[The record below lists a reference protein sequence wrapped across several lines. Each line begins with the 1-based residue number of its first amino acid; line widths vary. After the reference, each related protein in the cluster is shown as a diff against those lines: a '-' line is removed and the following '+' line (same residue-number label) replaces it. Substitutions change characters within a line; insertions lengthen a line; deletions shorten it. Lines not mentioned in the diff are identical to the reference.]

1 MIARVAAVASLAG
14 AVILVVLLLLGN
26 GPDYTLRAEFQD
38 SGGLVTGDDVM
49 IGPAKVGSVQSI
61 GLSPNGLAEVKFSVD
76 TPMHDGTVV
85 RIYENSLSGIANR
98 YVVLEPG
105 PADAPEIHDGATI
118 ARNDTYSFVSLDQL
132 FNTLTPQT
140 RTGLRDFIQG
150 EAASIAGRA
159 PQANKT
165 LEYFAPA
172 LASTS
177 DVTRELARNE
187 PQFDS
192 LLVHGAQTLQTLG
205 SRTTQLTELV
215 ANTNATTAAIA
226 SQSQNLE
233 QALRQLGA
241 DAHPLDRDVRRPAVD
256 ARRAAAPGGQGRSR
270 TRATSPSSSSSW
282 GSSRV
287 ASIPTVSSLNDLIRN
302 PTGNGDLITLLQ
314 ATPALA
320 NIAESAFPRMIKEF
334 NDSQPQVDYFREYT
348 PDVVAALSDLGQTG
362 GYYDANGHYARTQ
375 PFFGAFGVDG
385 ANQLTDRPP
394 SQRFEGL
401 QVASSRCPGAA
412 VQPAPDGSSPWL
424 VPGCSNLSVPP
435 GP

>member
-14 AVILVVLLLLGN
+14 AVILVVLLLLGS

-61 GLSPNGLAEVKFSVD
+61 GLSPNGLADVKFSVD
-76 TPMHDGTVV
+76 APMHEGTVV
-85 RIYENSLSGIANR
+85 RVYENSLSGIANR

-105 PADAPEIHDGATI
+105 PADAPEIHGGATI

-132 FNTLTPQT
+132 FNTLSPKT
-140 RTGLRDFIQG
+140 RIGLRNFIKG
-150 EAASIAGRA
+150 EAASISGRA

-172 LASTS
+172 LSSTS
-177 DVTRELARNE
+177 DVTRELARSE
-187 PQFDS
+187 PLFDS
-192 LLVHGAQTLQTLG
+192 LLVQGAQTLQTLG

-233 QALRQLGA
+233 QALRQLGPTLTHSTA
-241 DAHPLDRDVRRPAVD
+241 TFAGLRSTLDVLQPLVVKSIPN
-256 ARRAAAPGGQGRSR
+256 SR
-270 TRATSPSSSSSW
+270 HLTQFVQQLGKFTT
-282 GSSRV
+282 

-314 ATPALA
+314 ATPGLA

-394 SQRFEGL
+394 SQRFQGL
-401 QVASSRCPGAA
+401 QVANSRCPGAA
-412 VQPAPDGSSPWL
+412 VQPTPDGSSPWL
-424 VPGCSNLSVPP
+424 VPGCSNLSVPA